1 MTLTTEKQQSGTL
14 HALVHDSSDAVNPSS
29 PASSANPAPGRTAAD
44 RNNTN
49 ITEAPCTD
57 NGKTIEK
64 KINKGPSPR
73 AGKRFGWRSKK
84 EDAAKSGP
92 DRMHPLLRDGISIF
106 IFSQKRLPSGFGS
119 VRYLGKGRK
128 NAYAV
133 HPPVKM
139 TPGEKAIRPPAL
151 CYVPDRNSGF
161 KVLSLYHAGLFQ
173 GGLERN
179 PASLQARFSEMLA
192 AIGMTA
198 EEYPTGDLL
207 LKARG
212 TLPGSGGSSPEGGQ
226 SLQKTGGS
234 SPEAGQSLPK
244 TGDSL
249 PKTSGSALT
258 FLEIILQARSA
269 AKGALILP
277 QESSIPNPV
286 MGSVM
291 DPEKPPVMG
300 SEINPVISP
309 EINPVI
315 SPEINPVI
323 GPEKSPAIGPEI
335 PRVKG
340 SETNPT
346 GNPVMNPELDR
357 SFSDQHSAGY
367 LEADHDKDKT
377 YVDLLLN
384 MSLYFR
390 QILKK
395 MKQDE
400 SGDDPVKENAVH
412 EILQRQMLQGIEL
425 LKGVSPESSFGEY
438 FSTEGSFGKYFSPE
452 GSSGK
457 GFSTEGSLGKG
468 FSTAGSLGKGFS
480 TEGSL
485 GKAASPGSSF
495 GKISSPEGPPAEG
508 PGDDYFE
515 MTDPQDIMPDKGTVL
530 TKQAGEY
537 SLWNSFSGSDLLQEK
552 GLPATRDFKSPE
564 EKGLATIRDF
574 ESPQEKGLPTI
585 REVYRDFYDF
595 KYGPNAARRLS
606 HSSRCATAA
615 ACRKLAPLFD
625 RTLDEVSVIE
635 LQNLVNRTAVGGYSR
650 SSVTDLVT
658 LIRQLYRF
666 AYPRELCTKEYG
678 KYVVMPFTAEEIH
691 HQDFTDDELQIL
703 WKHQNDP
710 VVNMVL
716 IMCYSGFR
724 ISEFTRENDM
734 KTVFSKDGTTGYFM
748 GGMKTK
754 AGKNRIV
761 PIHSAIFPL
770 VKKTLNSHGQ
780 PVYLC
785 GKSRNRFR
793 DDMKAMLEEI
803 GIDTVPGSDP
813 LEGTQTDAL
822 SNFRYHTPHS
832 CRHTFS
838 RLCESYGV
846 NEADRRRMM
855 GHSFGNDVTN
865 GVYGHRSVKELSLE
879 IEKIQIPVF

>member
-1 MTLTTEKQQSGTL
+1 MTITTEEQKSGTL
-14 HALVHDSSDAVNPSS
+14 LALVHDSSDAVNPSS
-29 PASSANPAPGRTAAD
+29 PASSANPAPGRTASD

-106 IFSQKRLPSGFGS
+106 ISSQKRLPSGFGS

-139 TPGEKAIRPPAL
+139 NPGEKAIRPPAL
-151 CYVPDRNSGF
+151 CYVPDCNSGF
-161 KVLSLYHAGLFQ
+161 KVLSLYHAGLFE

-226 SLQKTGGS
+226 SLQKAGRS
-234 SPEAGQSLPK
+234 SPEAGQSLRKADRSSPEAGQSLSK
-244 TGDSL
+244 TGGSL
-249 PKTSGSALT
+249 PKTSGSVLT

-269 AKGALILP
+269 ANGALILP
-277 QESSIPNPV
+277 QESSVP
-286 MGSVM
+286 
-291 DPEKPPVMG
+291 
-300 SEINPVISP
+300 
-309 EINPVI
+309 
-315 SPEINPVI
+315 
-323 GPEKSPAIGPEI
+323 
-335 PRVKG
+335 
-340 SETNPT
+340 NPT
-346 GNPVMNPELDR
+346 GNPVMNPDMDR
-357 SFSDQHSAGY
+357 SFSEQHSAEH
-367 LEADHDKDKT
+367 LKADHEKDKT

-452 GSSGK
+452 GSFGK
-457 GFSTEGSLGKG
+457 GFLTEGS
-468 FSTAGSLGKGFS
+468 SGKGFS

-485 GKAASPGSSF
+485 GKAALPEGSF
-495 GKISSPEGPPAEG
+495 GKISSPEGSPAEG
-508 PGDDYFE
+508 PGEDYLE

-530 TKQAGEY
+530 TKQDGEDP
-537 SLWNSFSGSDLLQEK
+537 LWNSLSGTELLQGK
-552 GLPATRDFKSPE
+552 GLPTIRDFKSPE
-564 EKGLATIRDF
+564 EKGLATTRDF

-635 LQNLVNRTAVGGYSR
+635 LQNLVNRTAKGGYSR

-761 PIHSAIFPL
+761 PIHSAILPL

-879 IEKIQIPVF
+879 IEKIQIPAF

>member
-1 MTLTTEKQQSGTL
+1 MPK
-14 HALVHDSSDAVNPSS
+14 
-29 PASSANPAPGRTAAD
+29 AS
-44 RNNTN
+44 
-49 ITEAPCTD
+49 
-57 NGKTIEK
+57 
-64 KINKGPSPR
+64 
-73 AGKRFGWRSKK
+73 
-84 EDAAKSGP
+84 
-92 DRMHPLLRDGISIF
+92 
-106 IFSQKRLPSGFGS
+106 GS
-119 VRYLGKGRK
+119 V
-128 NAYAV
+128 
-133 HPPVKM
+133 
-139 TPGEKAIRPPAL
+139 
-151 CYVPDRNSGF
+151 
-161 KVLSLYHAGLFQ
+161 
-173 GGLERN
+173 
-179 PASLQARFSEMLA
+179 
-192 AIGMTA
+192 
-198 EEYPTGDLL
+198 
-207 LKARG
+207 
-212 TLPGSGGSSPEGGQ
+212 
-226 SLQKTGGS
+226 
-234 SPEAGQSLPK
+234 
-244 TGDSL
+244 
-249 PKTSGSALT
+249 LT

-269 AKGALILP
+269 AKGAQILP

-286 MGSVM
+286 M
-291 DPEKPPVMG
+291 D
-300 SEINPVISP
+300 
-309 EINPVI
+309 
-315 SPEINPVI
+315 PVI
-323 GPEKSPAIGPEI
+323 GPKI

-357 SFSDQHSAGY
+357 SFSEQHSAGY

-438 FSTEGSFGKYFSPE
+438 FSTEESFGKYFSPE
-452 GSSGK
+452 GSLGK
-457 GFSTEGSLGKG
+457 GFSAEGFLGKVSSPEGSLGKV
-468 FSTAGSLGKGFS
+468 
-480 TEGSL
+480 
-485 GKAASPGSSF
+485 
-495 GKISSPEGPPAEG
+495 SSPEGSPAEG
-508 PGDDYFE
+508 LGEDYLE
-515 MTDPQDIMPDKGTVL
+515 MTDSQDIMPDKGTVL
-530 TKQAGEY
+530 TKQAGEDP
-537 SLWNSFSGSDLLQEK
+537 LWNNLSGTELLQ
-552 GLPATRDFKSPE
+552 G
-564 EKGLATIRDF
+564 
-574 ESPQEKGLPTI
+574 KGLPTI

-703 WKHQNDP
+703 WKRQNDP

-761 PIHSAIFPL
+761 PIHSAILPL

-846 NEADRRRMM
+846 NEADRRRML

-879 IEKIQIPVF
+879 IEKIQIPAF

>member
-1 MTLTTEKQQSGTL
+1 M
-14 HALVHDSSDAVNPSS
+14 
-29 PASSANPAPGRTAAD
+29 
-44 RNNTN
+44 
-49 ITEAPCTD
+49 
-57 NGKTIEK
+57 
-64 KINKGPSPR
+64 
-73 AGKRFGWRSKK
+73 
-84 EDAAKSGP
+84 
-92 DRMHPLLRDGISIF
+92 
-106 IFSQKRLPSGFGS
+106 
-119 VRYLGKGRK
+119 
-128 NAYAV
+128 
-133 HPPVKM
+133 
-139 TPGEKAIRPPAL
+139 
-151 CYVPDRNSGF
+151 
-161 KVLSLYHAGLFQ
+161 
-173 GGLERN
+173 
-179 PASLQARFSEMLA
+179 
-192 AIGMTA
+192 
-198 EEYPTGDLL
+198 
-207 LKARG
+207 
-212 TLPGSGGSSPEGGQ
+212 
-226 SLQKTGGS
+226 
-234 SPEAGQSLPK
+234 
-244 TGDSL
+244 

-269 AKGALILP
+269 ANGALILP
-277 QESSIPNPV
+277 QESSVP
-286 MGSVM
+286 
-291 DPEKPPVMG
+291 
-300 SEINPVISP
+300 
-309 EINPVI
+309 
-315 SPEINPVI
+315 
-323 GPEKSPAIGPEI
+323 
-335 PRVKG
+335 
-340 SETNPT
+340 NPT

-357 SFSDQHSAGY
+357 SFSEQHSAEY
-367 LEADHDKDKT
+367 LKADHEKDKT

-400 SGDDPVKENAVH
+400 SGDDPAKENAVH

-452 GSSGK
+452 GSFGK
-457 GFSTEGSLGKG
+457 GFL
-468 FSTAGSLGKGFS
+468 

-485 GKAASPGSSF
+485 GKAASPESSF
-495 GKISSPEGPPAEG
+495 GKITSPEGSPAEG
-508 PGDDYFE
+508 PGEDYFE
-515 MTDPQDIMPDKGTVL
+515 MTDPQDIMPDEGTVL

-564 EKGLATIRDF
+564 EKGLATTRDF

-761 PIHSAIFPL
+761 PIHSAILPL

-813 LEGTQTDAL
+813 LEGTQADAL

-846 NEADRRRMM
+846 NEADRRRML

-879 IEKIQIPVF
+879 IEKIQIPAF

>member
-1 MTLTTEKQQSGTL
+1 MTITTEEQKSGTL
-14 HALVHDSSDAVNPSS
+14 LALVHDSGDAADSS
-29 PASSANPAPGRTAAD
+29 IPASGRTASD

-57 NGKTIEK
+57 NGKPIEK
-64 KINKGPSPR
+64 KIKKEPSPR
-73 AGKRFGWRSKK
+73 AGKRFGWRIKTKDS
-84 EDAAKSGP
+84 ATSRP
-92 DRMHPLLRDGISIF
+92 DRMHPLLRDGVSIYIS
-106 IFSQKRLPSGFGS
+106 SQKRLPSGFGS

-139 TPGEKAIRPPAL
+139 IPGEKAIRPPAL
-151 CYVPDRNSGF
+151 CYVPDRNLGF
-161 KVLSLYHAGLFQ
+161 KVLSLYHAGLFE

-212 TLPGSGGSSPEGGQ
+212 TLAGAVGSSMETGQ
-226 SLQKTGGS
+226 LLQKAGNTSPEAGQLLRKAGGS
-234 SPEAGQSLPK
+234 SPEAGQSLQK
-244 TGDSL
+244 AGDTSTDMGQPL
-249 PKTSGSALT
+249 PKTSESVLT

-269 AKGALILP
+269 ANGALILP
-277 QESSIPNPV
+277 QESSIPNSVINPDPSPV
-286 MGSVM
+286 M
-291 DPEKPPVMG
+291 D
-300 SEINPVISP
+300 
-309 EINPVI
+309 
-315 SPEINPVI
+315 PEINPVI
-323 GPEKSPAIGPEI
+323 GSEKAPVISSVIGPEM
-335 PRVKG
+335 
-340 SETNPT
+340 NPT
-346 GNPVMNPELDR
+346 GSPDMNPDMDR
-357 SFSDQHSAGY
+357 SFLEQYSAEY
-367 LEADHDKDKT
+367 LKADHEKDKN

-384 MSLYFR
+384 MSLCFG

-400 SGDDPVKENAVH
+400 SGDDPAKENAVH

-425 LKGVSPESSFGEY
+425 LKGVSPEKPFGE
-438 FSTEGSFGKYFSPE
+438 
-452 GSSGK
+452 
-457 GFSTEGSLGKG
+457 
-468 FSTAGSLGKGFS
+468 
-480 TEGSL
+480 
-485 GKAASPGSSF
+485 
-495 GKISSPEGPPAEG
+495 
-508 PGDDYFE
+508 DYFE
-515 MTDPQDIMPDKGTVL
+515 MTDSQDIMPDKGTVL
-530 TKQAGEY
+530 TKQAGEDP
-537 SLWNSFSGSDLLQEK
+537 LWNSLSGSDLL
-552 GLPATRDFKSPE
+552 
-564 EKGLATIRDF
+564 
-574 ESPQEKGLPTI
+574 QEKGLPTI

-761 PIHSAIFPL
+761 PIHSAILPL

-879 IEKIQIPVF
+879 IEKIQIPAF

>member
-1 MTLTTEKQQSGTL
+1 MTITTEKQQSGTL
-14 HALVHDSSDAVNPSS
+14 HALVHDSGDAAN
-29 PASSANPAPGRTAAD
+29 SAACLTAFD

-49 ITEAPCTD
+49 IKEASYTG
-57 NGKTIEK
+57 NEKTIEK
-64 KINKGPSPR
+64 KIKKEPSPR
-73 AGKRFGWRSKK
+73 AGKRFGWRIKT

-92 DRMHPLLRDGISIF
+92 DQMHPLLRDGVSIYIS
-106 IFSQKRLPSGFGS
+106 SQKRLPSGFGS

-139 TPGEKAIRPPAL
+139 NPGEKAIRSAAL

-161 KVLSLYHAGLFQ
+161 KVLSLYHAGLFE

-179 PASLQARFSEMLA
+179 PASLQARFSEMLT

-207 LKARG
+207 LKAQG
-212 TLPGSGGSSPEGGQ
+212 TLAGAGGSSPETGQ
-226 SLQKTGGS
+226 SLQKAGNT
-234 SPEAGQSLPK
+234 SPEAGQSLQMA
-244 TGDSL
+244 GDTSADTKQSLQKAGDTSTDMGQPL
-249 PKTSGSALT
+249 PKTSGSVLT

-269 AKGALILP
+269 ANGALILP
-277 QESSIPNPV
+277 KELSTPNPV
-286 MGSVM
+286 MSPGM
-291 DPEKPPVMG
+291 DPEKPPVMDPV
-300 SEINPVISP
+300 INPAIGPGKAPVIS
-309 EINPVI
+309 
-315 SPEINPVI
+315 SVI
-323 GPEKSPAIGPEI
+323 GPE
-335 PRVKG
+335 
-340 SETNPT
+340 TNPI
-346 GNPVMNPELDR
+346 GSQDMNPDMDR
-357 SFSDQHSAGY
+357 SFLEQYSAEY
-367 LEADHDKDKT
+367 LKADHEKDKN

-384 MSLYFR
+384 MSLCFG

-400 SGDDPVKENAVH
+400 SGDDPAKENAVH

-425 LKGVSPESSFGEY
+425 LKGVSPEKPFGE
-438 FSTEGSFGKYFSPE
+438 
-452 GSSGK
+452 
-457 GFSTEGSLGKG
+457 
-468 FSTAGSLGKGFS
+468 
-480 TEGSL
+480 
-485 GKAASPGSSF
+485 
-495 GKISSPEGPPAEG
+495 
-508 PGDDYFE
+508 DYFE

-530 TKQAGEY
+530 TKQAGED
-537 SLWNSFSGSDLLQEK
+537 LPWNSLSGTELLQ
-552 GLPATRDFKSPE
+552 G
-564 EKGLATIRDF
+564 
-574 ESPQEKGLPTI
+574 KGLPTI

-761 PIHSAIFPL
+761 PIHSAILPL

-879 IEKIQIPVF
+879 IEKIQIPAF

>member
-1 MTLTTEKQQSGTL
+1 
-14 HALVHDSSDAVNPSS
+14 
-29 PASSANPAPGRTAAD
+29 
-44 RNNTN
+44 
-49 ITEAPCTD
+49 
-57 NGKTIEK
+57 
-64 KINKGPSPR
+64 
-73 AGKRFGWRSKK
+73 
-84 EDAAKSGP
+84 
-92 DRMHPLLRDGISIF
+92 MHPLLRDGISIF

-139 TPGEKAIRPPAL
+139 APGEKAIRPPAL

-179 PASLQARFSEMLA
+179 PASLQTRFSEMLA

-212 TLPGSGGSSPEGGQ
+212 TLAGAGGSSPEGGQ

-234 SPEAGQSLPK
+234 SPEAGQSLQRAGRSSPEAGQSLQK
-244 TGDSL
+244 AGDTL
-249 PKTSGSALT
+249 PKTSGSVLT

-269 AKGALILP
+269 ANGALILP

-286 MGSVM
+286 MDPVM
-291 DPEKPPVMG
+291 NPEKPQVMD
-300 SEINPVISP
+300 P

-357 SFSDQHSAGY
+357 SFPEQHSAEY
-367 LEADHDKDKT
+367 LKAGHEKEKT

-384 MSLYFR
+384 MSLCFG

-400 SGDDPVKENAVH
+400 SGGDQFKRKAVQD
-412 EILQRQMLQGIEL
+412 ILQRQMLQGIEL
-425 LKGVSPESSFGEY
+425 LKGVSPESSFGED
-438 FSTEGSFGKYFSPE
+438 FSTEGSFGEVLSPK
-452 GSSGK
+452 GSLEK
-457 GFSTEGSLGKG
+457 GFSTEGSLGKV
-468 FSTAGSLGKGFS
+468 
-480 TEGSL
+480 
-485 GKAASPGSSF
+485 
-495 GKISSPEGPPAEG
+495 SSPEGFPAEDLG
-508 PGDDYFE
+508 EDYFE
-515 MTDPQDIMPDKGTVL
+515 MSDSQDVVPDERTIL
-530 TKQAGEY
+530 TKQANED
-537 SLWNSFSGSDLLQEK
+537 SLWNSLSGSDLLQEK
-552 GLPATRDFKSPE
+552 GLPATRDFKSAQ
-564 EKGLATIRDF
+564 G
-574 ESPQEKGLPTI
+574 KGLPTI

-635 LQNLVNRTAVGGYSR
+635 LQNLVNRTAKGGYSR

-761 PIHSAIFPL
+761 PIHSAILPL

-879 IEKIQIPVF
+879 IEKIQIPAF

>member
-1 MTLTTEKQQSGTL
+1 MTITTEEQKSGTL
-14 HALVHDSSDAVNPSS
+14 LALVHDSGDAADSS
-29 PASSANPAPGRTAAD
+29 IPASGRTASD

-57 NGKTIEK
+57 NGKPIEK
-64 KINKGPSPR
+64 RIKKEPSPR
-73 AGKRFGWRSKK
+73 AGKRFGWRIKTKDS
-84 EDAAKSGP
+84 ATSGP
-92 DRMHPLLRDGISIF
+92 DRMHPLLRDGVSIYIS
-106 IFSQKRLPSGFGS
+106 SQKRLPSGFGS

-139 TPGEKAIRPPAL
+139 NPGEKAIRPPAL

-212 TLPGSGGSSPEGGQ
+212 TLAGAGGSSTETGQ
-226 SLQKTGGS
+226 SLQK
-234 SPEAGQSLPK
+234 AGD
-244 TGDSL
+244 TL

-258 FLEIILQARSA
+258 FLEIILQARSTA
-269 AKGALILP
+269 NGAQILP

-286 MGSVM
+286 IGPAI
-291 DPEKPPVMG
+291 DPEKTLVKD
-300 SEINPVISP
+300 
-309 EINPVI
+309 
-315 SPEINPVI
+315 PEINPVI
-323 GPEKSPAIGPEI
+323 GPKKNPEISPEI

-340 SETNPT
+340 TETNPT
-346 GNPVMNPELDR
+346 GNPVMNPDMDC
-357 SFSDQHSAGY
+357 SFPEQHSAEY
-367 LEADHDKDKT
+367 LKAGHEKEKT

-384 MSLYFR
+384 MSLCFR

-400 SGDDPVKENAVH
+400 SGGDQFKRKAVQD
-412 EILQRQMLQGIEL
+412 ILQRQMLQGIEL
-425 LKGVSPESSFGEY
+425 LKGVSPESSFGED
-438 FSTEGSFGKYFSPE
+438 FSTEGPFGEVLSPK
-452 GSSGK
+452 GSLEK
-457 GFSTEGSLGKG
+457 GFSTEGFLGKV
-468 FSTAGSLGKGFS
+468 SSP
-480 TEGSL
+480 EGSL
-485 GKAASPGSSF
+485 G
-495 GKISSPEGPPAEG
+495 
-508 PGDDYFE
+508 
-515 MTDPQDIMPDKGTVL
+515 
-530 TKQAGEY
+530 
-537 SLWNSFSGSDLLQEK
+537 K
-552 GLPATRDFKSPE
+552 GLPATRDFDPVQG
-564 EKGLATIRDF
+564 KGLPTTRDF
-574 ESPQEKGLPTI
+574 ESPQEKRIPTI

-761 PIHSAIFPL
+761 PIHSAILPL

-813 LEGTQTDAL
+813 LEGTQMDAL

-879 IEKIQIPVF
+879 IEKIQIPAF

>member
-1 MTLTTEKQQSGTL
+1 MQKAGDTS
-14 HALVHDSSDAVNPSS
+14 
-29 PASSANPAPGRTAAD
+29 
-44 RNNTN
+44 
-49 ITEAPCTD
+49 TD
-57 NGKTIEK
+57 
-64 KINKGPSPR
+64 
-73 AGKRFGWRSKK
+73 
-84 EDAAKSGP
+84 
-92 DRMHPLLRDGISIF
+92 M
-106 IFSQKRLPSGFGS
+106 
-119 VRYLGKGRK
+119 
-128 NAYAV
+128 
-133 HPPVKM
+133 
-139 TPGEKAIRPPAL
+139 
-151 CYVPDRNSGF
+151 
-161 KVLSLYHAGLFQ
+161 
-173 GGLERN
+173 
-179 PASLQARFSEMLA
+179 
-192 AIGMTA
+192 
-198 EEYPTGDLL
+198 
-207 LKARG
+207 
-212 TLPGSGGSSPEGGQ
+212 GQ
-226 SLQKTGGS
+226 
-234 SPEAGQSLPK
+234 P
-244 TGDSL
+244 L
-249 PKTSGSALT
+249 PKTSESVLT

-269 AKGALILP
+269 ANGALILP
-277 QESSIPNPV
+277 QESSIPNSVINPDPSPV
-286 MGSVM
+286 M
-291 DPEKPPVMG
+291 D
-300 SEINPVISP
+300 
-309 EINPVI
+309 
-315 SPEINPVI
+315 PEINPVI
-323 GPEKSPAIGPEI
+323 GSEKAPVISSVIGPEM
-335 PRVKG
+335 
-340 SETNPT
+340 NPT
-346 GNPVMNPELDR
+346 GSPDMNPDMDR
-357 SFSDQHSAGY
+357 SFLEQYSAEY
-367 LEADHDKDKT
+367 LKADHEKDKN

-384 MSLYFR
+384 MSLCFG

-400 SGDDPVKENAVH
+400 SGDDPAKENAVH

-425 LKGVSPESSFGEY
+425 LKGVSPEKPFGE
-438 FSTEGSFGKYFSPE
+438 
-452 GSSGK
+452 
-457 GFSTEGSLGKG
+457 
-468 FSTAGSLGKGFS
+468 
-480 TEGSL
+480 
-485 GKAASPGSSF
+485 
-495 GKISSPEGPPAEG
+495 
-508 PGDDYFE
+508 DYFE
-515 MTDPQDIMPDKGTVL
+515 MTDSQDIMPDKGTVL
-530 TKQAGEY
+530 TKQAGEDP
-537 SLWNSFSGSDLLQEK
+537 LRNNLSGTELLQ
-552 GLPATRDFKSPE
+552 G
-564 EKGLATIRDF
+564 
-574 ESPQEKGLPTI
+574 KGLPTI

-761 PIHSAIFPL
+761 PIHSAILPL

-879 IEKIQIPVF
+879 IEKIQIPAF

>member
-1 MTLTTEKQQSGTL
+1 
-14 HALVHDSSDAVNPSS
+14 
-29 PASSANPAPGRTAAD
+29 
-44 RNNTN
+44 
-49 ITEAPCTD
+49 
-57 NGKTIEK
+57 
-64 KINKGPSPR
+64 
-73 AGKRFGWRSKK
+73 
-84 EDAAKSGP
+84 
-92 DRMHPLLRDGISIF
+92 
-106 IFSQKRLPSGFGS
+106 
-119 VRYLGKGRK
+119 
-128 NAYAV
+128 
-133 HPPVKM
+133 
-139 TPGEKAIRPPAL
+139 
-151 CYVPDRNSGF
+151 
-161 KVLSLYHAGLFQ
+161 
-173 GGLERN
+173 
-179 PASLQARFSEMLA
+179 
-192 AIGMTA
+192 
-198 EEYPTGDLL
+198 
-207 LKARG
+207 
-212 TLPGSGGSSPEGGQ
+212 
-226 SLQKTGGS
+226 
-234 SPEAGQSLPK
+234 
-244 TGDSL
+244 
-249 PKTSGSALT
+249 
-258 FLEIILQARSA
+258 
-269 AKGALILP
+269 
-277 QESSIPNPV
+277 
-286 MGSVM
+286 
-291 DPEKPPVMG
+291 
-300 SEINPVISP
+300 
-309 EINPVI
+309 
-315 SPEINPVI
+315 
-323 GPEKSPAIGPEI
+323 
-335 PRVKG
+335 
-340 SETNPT
+340 
-346 GNPVMNPELDR
+346 
-357 SFSDQHSAGY
+357 
-367 LEADHDKDKT
+367 
-377 YVDLLLN
+377 
-384 MSLYFR
+384 
-390 QILKK
+390 

-425 LKGVSPESSFGEY
+425 LKGVSPEKPFGE
-438 FSTEGSFGKYFSPE
+438 
-452 GSSGK
+452 
-457 GFSTEGSLGKG
+457 
-468 FSTAGSLGKGFS
+468 
-480 TEGSL
+480 
-485 GKAASPGSSF
+485 
-495 GKISSPEGPPAEG
+495 
-508 PGDDYFE
+508 DYFE
-515 MTDPQDIMPDKGTVL
+515 MTDSQDIMPDKGTVL
-530 TKQAGEY
+530 TKQAGEDP
-537 SLWNSFSGSDLLQEK
+537 LWNSLSGSDLL
-552 GLPATRDFKSPE
+552 
-564 EKGLATIRDF
+564 
-574 ESPQEKGLPTI
+574 QEKGLPTI

-734 KTVFSKDGTTGYFM
+734 NTVFSKDGTTGYFM

-761 PIHSAIFPL
+761 PIHSAILPL

-879 IEKIQIPVF
+879 IEKIQIPAF